1 MSEQPV
7 VYAVPTHLTTRE
19 PFVFG
24 RSLDEFAKLIG
35 VACVALKLAFSD
47 GLPVPVRLPLVGL
60 VIVVGIAWAL
70 VRVQRYS
77 LDSWLGLA
85 FRFGASPRRRVW
97 RPTSMQIATNRTRWL
112 KPWSVVQAGRTSST
126 SACAGPSR
134 VRHLLGTVHQRWCS
148 FPTRRSE
155 DRWRG
160 NSCLHSRDHA

>member
-7 VYAVPTHLTTRE
+7 VYPVPTHLTTRE

-24 RSLDEFAKLIG
+24 RSLDEFAKLIA

-70 VRVQRYS
+70 LRVQRYS

-97 RPTSMQIATNRTRWL
+97 RPTSSQVANQLGEVAETL
-112 KPWSVVQAGRTSST
+112 EHGAGWQNLEHI
-126 SACAGPSR
+126 R
-134 VRHLLGTVHQRWCS
+134 VRWAEQPPAPAGHGS
-148 FPTRRSE
+148 PTLVLVSNKTE
-155 DRWRG
+155 RG
-160 NSCLHSRDHA
+160 